1 MLDYFWLCLSAAAAG
16 GINALAGGGT
26 LLTFPTLIGVLSRQ
40 SAEVARQAGVLAN
53 GTSTVAL
60 VPASLGSAWGFR
72 RELRGLRWL
81 LIWLL
86 PPSVLGAAIGVTL
99 VTRLPP
105 QYFDMLVP
113 WLILAAATLFVLQPL
128 LVRKRPRV
136 VLEDGAPVAESS
148 GLDRVTPLGLAGM
161 VALQFCIAIYGGY
174 FGAGIGILMLSGL
187 GLMGL
192 KNIHEM
198 NGLKTVLAMAI
209 NGVAALVFL
218 WEQKVVWPF
227 ALAMMGTSIVGG
239 YVAAQWS
246 RKIPGSYVRCF
257 VIAVGFSLAAY
268 YFWKRFSEVSQA
280 SG

>member
-1 MLDYFWLCLSAAAAG
+1 MQLLDFVWLCLSAAAAG

-40 SAEVARQAGVLAN
+40 SGSMAREAGVFAN

-72 RELRGLRWL
+72 RELFALRKL
-81 LIWLL
+81 LIWLV
-86 PPSVLGAAIGVTL
+86 PPSLVGAAIGVAL

-105 QYFDMLVP
+105 QYFDALVP
-113 WLILAAATLFVLQPL
+113 WLILTAATLFVLQPL
-128 LVRKRPRV
+128 LVKRKPVV
-136 VLEDGAPVAESS
+136 VLEDGKPAATES
-148 GLDRVTPLGLAGM
+148 GLASVTPLGLAGM

-198 NGLKTVLAMAI
+198 NGLKAVLGLAI
-209 NGVAALVFL
+209 NGVAAAGFV
-218 WEQKVVWPF
+218 WEQKIHWPF
-227 ALAMMGTSIVGG
+227 ALAMMGTSTVGG
-239 YVAAQWS
+239 YVVAQFS
-246 RKIPGSYVRCF
+246 RKIPGAYVRYF
-257 VIAVGFSLAAY
+257 VIVVGFSLAAY
-268 YFWKRFSEVSQA
+268 YFWQRLR
-280 SG
+280 